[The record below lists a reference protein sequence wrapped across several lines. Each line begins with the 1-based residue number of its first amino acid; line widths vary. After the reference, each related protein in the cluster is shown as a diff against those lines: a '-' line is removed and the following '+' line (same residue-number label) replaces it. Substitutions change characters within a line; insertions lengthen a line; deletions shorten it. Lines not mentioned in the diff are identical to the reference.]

1 VNVYTVR
8 YRAEA
13 EAEIENAYLWF
24 EDQLNGLGARFI
36 GELETLDARI
46 AENPFL
52 CQIVEAPEIRR
63 GLLRRFPYALLYR
76 VSAEEVDVLA
86 CFTNINVRGRERNF
100 SLAFSCIRYT
110 I

>member
-13 EAEIENAYLWF
+13 QAEIGNAYFWF
-24 EDQLNGLGARFI
+24 EDQLTGLGARFI

-52 CQIVEAPEIRR
+52 YQIVEAPEIRR
-63 GLLRRFPYALLYR
+63 GLLRRFPYSLLYR
-76 VSAEEVDVLA
+76 VLAEEVDVLA
-86 CFTNINVRGRERNF
+86 CFHQHQHPRTREELLSR
-100 SLAFSCIRYT
+100 A
-110 I
+110 